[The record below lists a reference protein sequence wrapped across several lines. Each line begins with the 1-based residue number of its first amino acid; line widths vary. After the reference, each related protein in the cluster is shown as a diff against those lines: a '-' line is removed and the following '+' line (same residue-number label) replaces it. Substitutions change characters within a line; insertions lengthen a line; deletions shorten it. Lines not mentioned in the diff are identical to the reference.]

1 MSTLFS
7 LTMNVGIFVMYL
19 VDYVYLEV
27 PSRGQQID
35 VFAAICSIVGA
46 VAIFFVA
53 YHMVRATQI
62 DPEDRIIP
70 I

>member
-1 MSTLFS
+1 M
-7 LTMNVGIFVMYL
+7 IYL

-35 VFAAICSIVGA
+35 VFAALCSIVGA
-46 VAIFFVA
+46 VAIMFVI

-70 I
+70 M

>member
-1 MSTLFS
+1 MSTAIGISSNVILF
-7 LTMNVGIFVMYL
+7 VIYL

-46 VAIFFVA
+46 VAIIFVI

-62 DPEDRIIP
+62 DPEDRLIP

>member
-1 MSTLFS
+1 MSTVIGISSNVILF
-7 LTMNVGIFVMYL
+7 VIYL

-46 VAIFFVA
+46 VAICFVI

-62 DPEDRIIP
+62 DPEDRLIP